1 VAWVYLLILAVAG
14 WLMISRRLTA
24 TLALP
29 LAALAIG
36 TVAVGTTV
44 PTVGWAGAG
53 KTLIADVIEGG
64 LMRLVPPILAVLL
77 GAVLAAQLKLS
88 GAAEH
93 IVRYAAEYAGE
104 NRFRIGLII
113 LCAAALLFTTLGGL
127 GAVILVASI
136 TLPLLLSLGFD
147 GKIAAALMLLALSL
161 GGCLNPVN
169 WALFTGVLGLTTA
182 QIIPYALVL
191 AGIFFAVAVGF
202 LLRHAASDRPAKE
215 WAVLGVLLAL
225 IAAIAIVVIK
235 YPEVWLKLKHG
246 LGWIFP
252 ALLAILF
259 FILLVRCA
267 GLLKSPAP
275 NGLFAPGN
283 FLAGASVLVPL
294 LLLLWSSLDQN
305 LHGEAATV
313 NVPINTALLCGI
325 VFAALASLS
334 TATSGVNSLMR
345 ALNEGVVGAAPAVI
359 LLLGIGMLLKATALA
374 PVNAAFTPWMARLPI
389 GNPLGYVLTFALLS
403 PLALYRG
410 PLNLYGMGSGVVG
423 IISGALLVSNALL
436 MVAFMSVG
444 MLQGVCD
451 PTNTH
456 NVWIANYCR
465 VPVNDLTRLLFPWVL
480 GIVVLGLVAGAA
492 MFNAGF

>member
-1 VAWVYLLILAVAG
+1 VYLLILAVAG

-36 TVAVGTTV
+36 AVAVGSTV
-44 PTVGWAGAG
+44 ATAGFGPAT
-53 KTLIADVIEGG
+53 KTLITEVIEGG
-64 LMRLVPPILAVLL
+64 LTRLTPAILAVLL

-93 IVRYAAEYAGE
+93 VVRYAAEYAGE

-113 LCAAALLFTTLGGL
+113 LCAGALLFTTLGGL

-136 TLPLLLSLGFD
+136 TLPLLLSLGFE

-169 WALFTGVLGLTTA
+169 WALFTGVLTLSTA
-182 QIIPYALVL
+182 QIIPFALVL

-202 LLRHAASDRPAKE
+202 LLRHASSDEPAGD
-215 WAVLGVLLAL
+215 WALLGVLLA
-225 IAAIAIVVIK
+225 IVAALAVVVLRF
-235 YPEVWLKLKHG
+235 PTTWLALKQG
-246 LGWIFP
+246 LALLFP
-252 ALLAILF
+252 ALLAALLL
-259 FILLVRCA
+259 LLVGRTLV
-267 GLLKSPAP
+267 LLFSQPAAT
-275 NGLFAPGN
+275 GLFAPGN
-283 FLAGASVLVPL
+283 FLAAAAVLVPL

-305 LHGEAATV
+305 LHGENATV
-313 NVPINTALLCGI
+313 AVPINTALLCGI
-325 VFAALASLS
+325 AFAALASLS
-334 TATSGVNSLMR
+334 TSTRGVNSMMR
-345 ALNEGVVGAAPAVI
+345 ALNDGVIGAAPAVI
-359 LLLGIGMLLKATALA
+359 LLLGIGMLLKATALE
-374 PVNAAFTPWMARLPI
+374 PVKVAFEPLMHQLPI
-389 GNPLGYVLTFALLS
+389 QTPLPFVATFALLS

-410 PLNLYGMGSGVVG
+410 PLNLFGMGSGVVELLA
-423 IISGALLVSNALL
+423 GAALVSNALL

-465 VPVNDLTRLLFPWVL
+465 VPVNELTRLLFPWVL
-480 GIVVLGLVAGAA
+480 AIVVLGLVAGAA
-492 MFNAGF
+492 MFHTGF